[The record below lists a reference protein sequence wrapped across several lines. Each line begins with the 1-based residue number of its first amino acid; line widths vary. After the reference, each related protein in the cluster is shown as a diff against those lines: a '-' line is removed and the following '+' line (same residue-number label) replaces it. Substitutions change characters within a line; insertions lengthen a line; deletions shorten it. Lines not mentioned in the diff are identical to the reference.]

1 MSFLF
6 VITKIIQIR
15 ATVALLLCNVGAT
28 IANKTTE
35 ISTQASFRAGIT
47 LFLVIYALLLILTIG
62 ATTGQKCTQRG
73 ETTLLCALVMALP
86 LLLVRIVYLV
96 ILSFRPNTSFT
107 NSITAEL
114 LMAITEEMVIVLVY
128 MWAGL
133 LTSCVPKNIKEKKSD
148 VQNWHIV
155 LDRVVFRVVS
165 WA

>member
-1 MSFLF
+1 
-6 VITKIIQIR
+6 
-15 ATVALLLCNVGAT
+15 
-28 IANKTTE
+28 
-35 ISTQASFRAGIT
+35 
-47 LFLVIYALLLILTIG
+47 
-62 ATTGQKCTQRG
+62 
-73 ETTLLCALVMALP
+73 MALP